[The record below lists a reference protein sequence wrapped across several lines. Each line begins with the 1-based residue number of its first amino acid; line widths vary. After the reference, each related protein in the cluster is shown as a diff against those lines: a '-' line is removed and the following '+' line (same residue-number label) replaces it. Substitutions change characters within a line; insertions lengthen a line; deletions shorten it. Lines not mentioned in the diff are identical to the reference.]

1 MNLDGLAEMINVYL
15 DAQEEFGM
23 SEDEVTDQAEVLVK
37 FINYWKRQWPDDNSD
52 DELAY

>member
-23 SEDEVTDQAEVLVK
+23 SEDEVTDEAEVLVK
-37 FINYWKRQWPDDNSD
+37 FINYWKHQWLDDNND